1 MVEFKAIIL
10 VVLCTIFTS
19 VGQLFWK
26 LGANRLQFDFFSL
39 ITNYPLIL
47 GFVSYAI
54 GTVLLLSA
62 LKLGE
67 LSALYP
73 FVSLS
78 FIWVSML
85 SIAFLGEIMT
95 SLKWIAIILI
105 IFGVSMIGMGSKD
118 LAKAESF
125 NPLH

>member
-1 MVEFKAIIL
+1 MVEFRAIIL
-10 VVLCTIFTS
+10 IVFCTIFTS
-19 VGQLFWK
+19 VGQLLWK
-26 LGANRLQFDFFSL
+26 FGANRLQLDFFSL

-62 LKLGE
+62 LKLGD
-67 LSALYP
+67 LSVLYP
-73 FVSLS
+73 FISLS

-85 SIAFLGEIMT
+85 SLTFLGEIMT

-105 IFGVSMIGMGSKD
+105 IMGVSLIGLGGKSG
-118 LAKAESF
+118 
-125 NPLH
+125 N

>member
-1 MVEFKAIIL
+1 MVEFRAIIL
-10 VVLCTIFTS
+10 IVFCTIFTS
-19 VGQLFWK
+19 VGQLLWK
-26 LGANRLQFDFFSL
+26 FGANRLQLDFFSL

-62 LKLGE
+62 LKLGD
-67 LSALYP
+67 LSVLYP
-73 FVSLS
+73 FISLS

-85 SIAFLGEIMT
+85 SLTFLGEIMT

-105 IFGVSMIGMGSKD
+105 IMGVSLIGFGGKSG
-118 LAKAESF
+118 
-125 NPLH
+125 N